1 MFLPSIRLDENEPL
15 LPMFVVLPRVRVKTY
30 TDSFRR
36 SPKAA
41 FLLSHSYGVNT
52 CPVCLDGLAQKD
64 PVKMPCGHVI
74 CLACI
79 TSWIERER
87 KCPCCKRDVP
97 DDFKI
102 LPTKLVRYNVF
113 IVAQVAQART
123 GSHRKYLYFVQEALY
138 NRTMCGNNG
147 YLFFKAR

>member
-15 LPMFVVLPRVRVKTY
+15 LPMFIVLPRVRVKTY

-147 YLFFKAR
+147 YLCFKAR

>member
-1 MFLPSIRLDENEPL
+1 M
-15 LPMFVVLPRVRVKTY
+15 
-30 TDSFRR
+30 
-36 SPKAA
+36 
-41 FLLSHSYGVNT
+41 NT

-138 NRTMCGNNG
+138 SRTMCGNNG
-147 YLFFKAR
+147 YLCFKAR

>member
-15 LPMFVVLPRVRVKTY
+15 LPMFIVLPCVRVKTN

-113 IVAQVAQART
+113 IVAQVAQTRT

-147 YLFFKAR
+147 YLCFKAR

>member
-1 MFLPSIRLDENEPL
+1 M
-15 LPMFVVLPRVRVKTY
+15 
-30 TDSFRR
+30 
-36 SPKAA
+36 
-41 FLLSHSYGVNT
+41 NT

-87 KCPCCKRDVP
+87 KCPCCKGDVP

-113 IVAQVAQART
+113 IVAQVAQSRT

-138 NRTMCGNNG
+138 NRTMCGNKG
-147 YLFFKAR
+147 YLCFKAR

>member
-1 MFLPSIRLDENEPL
+1 MFLPSIRLDENEPP
-15 LPMFVVLPRVRVKTY
+15 LPMFIVLPRVRVKTY

-147 YLFFKAR
+147 YLCFKAR

>member
-15 LPMFVVLPRVRVKTY
+15 LPMFIVLPRVRVKTY

-36 SPKAA
+36 IPKAA

-97 DDFKI
+97 DDIKI
-102 LPTKLVRYNVF
+102 LPTKLERYNVF

-147 YLFFKAR
+147 YLCFKAR